1 MKKNRLDE
9 LNLCYNNDMAKAR
22 STKSKSG
29 KTTRGRKKS
38 AKRAPQHELPGGF
51 WRQIVA
57 IMMLFVAVILIF
69 TWLGDGGDLLNT
81 TDQIFEEWIG
91 RARYLIPAL
100 LAWLAVKIFRSD
112 NNRLPPVMWTM
123 SILMVFWG
131 AGAFGLSTVGHPH
144 PNGGIVGEWLNG
156 FMVQILNPS
165 VAIIIYVILIAVT
178 AMFILQ
184 LTPAMVFH
192 AVGNLFRTTEVED
205 KKNARVAKKTEKV
218 EKKPAK
224 KLEGDEDL
232 EALKVHSDEAE
243 EEPLKP
249 QPKLGMFAKFGKKK
263 EKKEEEAEARP
274 EKVERAERAAPEPDR
289 ALVAVNDPNWQMP
302 PIDLLEKKQ
311 SPADAGDVR
320 QNAAMIKS
328 TLAEFGIDVEMGD
341 ANKGPRVT
349 QYTMRPPSGVNLSKI
364 LARDKELALNLA
376 VDKIRIEAPIPG
388 TRLVGVELPNVKSAD
403 VRLRGV
409 LESAEW
415 KRATDPLTFAVG
427 KDISG
432 HAVVGNLAK
441 MPHLLIA
448 GTTGSGKSVMTNTLI
463 SSLLY
468 RNAPSDMK
476 LIIVDPKQVE
486 MAQYEDIPHL
496 LTPIITSVEKAM
508 SALKWA
514 VNEMEKRYT
523 LMAEEKVKNIVD
535 YNTKMA
541 KKAAEEALKQKT
553 TGTKGGSESGEDT
566 GTEPEAE
573 QKSEQMPYIVIL
585 VDEMADL
592 MMMAGKDLEVPIVR
606 IAQKGRAAG
615 IHLVLATQRPEVK
628 VITGLI
634 KANIPGRI
642 AFAVGSQIDSRV
654 MLDQS
659 GAEKLLGKGDMLMLT
674 TEMMGKPRRIQG
686 AWASDEDVAKL
697 TDFLRKQRG
706 PEYNADVVAQPVQ
719 IKGMGPADGGGIGDL
734 GRRYDPNDPVVRK
747 AIEITLK
754 QGKFST
760 ASLQTWL
767 GKGHGFVSG
776 LAIWLEEIGVIGP
789 ANGHKPRDVL
799 IHSMEEFDELAGQ

>member
-1 MKKNRLDE
+1 MAQRRSTSKKASNKRK
-9 LNLCYNNDMAKAR
+9 NSRAKAR
-22 STKSKSG
+22 
-29 KTTRGRKKS
+29 
-38 AKRAPQHELPGGF
+38 AKEVAPEHELPGGF
-51 WRQIVA
+51 WRQVA
-57 IMMLFVAVILIF
+57 AFLMLVVAVLLIA
-69 TWLGDGGDLLNT
+69 TWLGAGHEGLNT
-81 TDQIFEEWIG
+81 VNQAIYFVIG
-91 RARYLIPAL
+91 YAEFLIPAL
-100 LAWLAVKIFRSD
+100 LAWLAVKIFQSED
-112 NNRLPPVMWTM
+112 NRLPVVMWM
-123 SILMVFWG
+123 ASILMIIWV
-131 AGAFGLSTVGHPH
+131 AGIAGVPTYGQANPTGGVIGEGMNKFMLQAV
-144 PNGGIVGEWLNG
+144 NGGMAVFVYIVLM
-156 FMVQILNPS
+156 F
-165 VAIIIYVILIAVT
+165 VT

-184 LTPAMVFH
+184 TNPVTVFKKIGGMLKTGEKEDKRNAKMMRRAEGGEVMKGGDLEIKVNPGVAVDETPAESKH
-192 AVGNLFRTTEVED
+192 LKGKLG
-205 KKNARVAKKTEKV
+205 
-218 EKKPAK
+218 KPAK
-224 KLEGDEDL
+224 M
-232 EALKVHSDEAE
+232 AA
-243 EEPLKP
+243 P
-249 QPKLGMFAKFGKKK
+249 AK
-263 EKKEEEAEARP
+263 
-274 EKVERAERAAPEPDR
+274 AAPEPDR
-289 ALVAVNDPNWQMP
+289 ALVAVSDPDWKMP
-302 PIDLLEKKQ
+302 SVELLEKKQ
-311 SPADAGDVR
+311 SPANPGDIQ
-320 QNAAMIKS
+320 QNAQIIKT
-328 TLAEFGIDVEMGD
+328 TLAEFGIDVEMEG
-341 ANKGPRVT
+341 ANVGPRVT
-349 QYTMRPPSGVNLSKI
+349 QYTMRPPQGVNLSKI

-388 TRLVGVELPNVKSAD
+388 TRSVGVEIPNSKSAD

-409 LESAEW
+409 IESKEW
-415 KRATDPLTFAVG
+415 KNATDPLTFAVG

-432 HAVVGNLAK
+432 KAVVANLAK

-486 MAQYEDIPHL
+486 MAQYDGIPHL
-496 LTPIITSVEKAM
+496 LTPIITQVDKAL
-508 SALKWA
+508 SAMKWA

-523 LMAEEKVKNIVD
+523 LMAQERVKNIVD
-535 YNTKMA
+535 YNAKMA
-541 KKAAEEALKQKT
+541 KKAAEANGKE
-553 TGTKGGSESGEDT
+553 GEDS
-566 GTEPEAE
+566 EN
-573 QKSEQMPYIVIL
+573 KSEQMPYIVIL
-585 VDEMADL
+585 IDEMADL
-592 MMMAGKDLEVPIVR
+592 MMMAGKDLEMPIVR

-654 MLDQS
+654 MLDMT
-659 GAEKLLGKGDMLMLT
+659 GAEKLLGKGDMLLLT

-686 AWASDEDVAKL
+686 AWASDEDVAKV
-697 TDFLRKQRG
+697 TEFLRAQRA
-706 PEYNADVVAQPVQ
+706 PEYNDEVVAQQVQ
-719 IKGMGPADGGGIGDL
+719 IKGVTMGGEGMSDL

-799 IHSMEEFDELAGQ
+799 ISSMDEFDQLANG

>member
-1 MKKNRLDE
+1 
-9 LNLCYNNDMAKAR
+9 MAKRR
-22 STKSKSG
+22 STSKKASN
-29 KTTRGRKKS
+29 RKKS
-38 AKRAPQHELPGGF
+38 TRASARSKEVAPEHELPGGF
-51 WRQIVA
+51 WRQIMAVL
-57 IMMLFVAVILIF
+57 MLVLAVVLIF
-69 TWLGDGGDLLNT
+69 AWLGDGGPVLNSAIDGLMWLIGYAQYLLP
-81 TDQIFEEWIG
+81 F
-91 RARYLIPAL
+91 L
-100 LAWLAVKIFRSD
+100 LVWLAVKIFRTD
-112 NNRLPPVMWTM
+112 DNRLPVVMWLA
-123 SILMVFWG
+123 SFLMIFWV
-131 AGAFGLSTVGHPH
+131 AGIAGIPTIGESEPT
-144 PNGGIVGEWLNG
+144 GGIVGEWLNG
-156 FMVQILNPS
+156 LMTQVVNAG
-165 VAIIIYVILIAVT
+165 VAIFIYVVLMFVT
-178 AMFILQ
+178 AIFILQ
-184 LTPAMVFH
+184 TNPLTVFRGI
-192 AVGNLFRTTEVED
+192 AAIFRTGERED
-205 KKNARVAKKTEKV
+205 RHNERLARRAEKGEKV
-218 EKKPAK
+218 KGGDLEIKVNSGVAVDDTSANEPMPLKTRLAGKPAK
-224 KLEGDEDL
+224 G
-232 EALKVHSDEAE
+232 
-243 EEPLKP
+243 
-249 QPKLGMFAKFGKKK
+249 GKD
-263 EKKEEEAEARP
+263 
-274 EKVERAERAAPEPDR
+274 VVAPELER
-289 ALVAVNDPNWQMP
+289 ALVAVSDPNWKMP
-302 PIDLLEKKQ
+302 DISLLEKKQ
-311 SPADAGDVR
+311 SPANPGDIQ
-320 QNAAMIKS
+320 QNAQIIKT
-328 TLAEFGIDVEMGD
+328 TLGEFGIEVEMEG
-341 ANKGPRVT
+341 ANVGPRVT
-349 QYTMRPPSGVNLSKI
+349 QYTMKPPQGVNLSKI

-388 TRLVGVELPNVKSAD
+388 TRSVGVELPNAKSAD

-409 LESAEW
+409 IESREW
-415 KRATDPLTFAVG
+415 KNATDPLTFAVG

-432 HAVVGNLAK
+432 KSVVANLAK

-486 MAQYEDIPHL
+486 MAQYDGIPHL
-496 LTPIITSVEKAM
+496 LTPIITQVDKAL
-508 SALKWA
+508 SAMRWA

-523 LMAEEKVKNIVD
+523 LMAEERVKNIVD
-535 YNTKMA
+535 YNAKMEKQATEAAGA
-541 KKAAEEALKQKT
+541 KEGESEH
-553 TGTKGGSESGEDT
+553 KGE
-566 GTEPEAE
+566 
-573 QKSEQMPYIVIL
+573 KMPYIVIL
-585 VDEMADL
+585 IDEMADL
-592 MMMAGKDLEVPIVR
+592 MMMAGKDLEMPIVR

-654 MLDQS
+654 MLDMT

-697 TDFLRKQRG
+697 ADFLRAQRP
-706 PEYNADVVAQPVQ
+706 PEYNNEVVAQPVQ
-719 IKGMGPADGGGIGDL
+719 IKGIGPSDGGAIGDL

-754 QGKFST
+754 NGKFST

-799 IHSMEEFDELAGQ
+799 ISSMDDFDQLANGGGE

>member
-1 MKKNRLDE
+1 M
-9 LNLCYNNDMAKAR
+9 YNIGYMAKRR
-22 STKSKSG
+22 STSKKASN
-29 KTTRGRKKS
+29 RKKS
-38 AKRAPQHELPGGF
+38 TRASARSKEVAPEHELPGGF
-51 WRQIVA
+51 WRQIMAVL
-57 IMMLFVAVILIF
+57 MLVLAVVLIF
-69 TWLGDGGDLLNT
+69 AWLGDGGPVLNSAIDGLMWLIGYAQYLLP
-81 TDQIFEEWIG
+81 F
-91 RARYLIPAL
+91 L
-100 LAWLAVKIFRSD
+100 LVWLAVKIFRTD
-112 NNRLPPVMWTM
+112 DNRLPVVMWLA
-123 SILMVFWG
+123 SFLMIFWV
-131 AGAFGLSTVGHPH
+131 AGIAGIPTIGESEPT
-144 PNGGIVGEWLNG
+144 GGIVGEWLNG
-156 FMVQILNPS
+156 LMTQVVNAG
-165 VAIIIYVILIAVT
+165 VAIFIYVVLMFVT
-178 AMFILQ
+178 AIFILQ
-184 LTPAMVFH
+184 TNPLTVFRGI
-192 AVGNLFRTTEVED
+192 AAIFRTGERED
-205 KKNARVAKKTEKV
+205 RHNERLARRAEKGEKV
-218 EKKPAK
+218 KGGDLEIKVNSGVAVDDTSANEPMPLKTRLAGKPAK
-224 KLEGDEDL
+224 G
-232 EALKVHSDEAE
+232 
-243 EEPLKP
+243 
-249 QPKLGMFAKFGKKK
+249 GKD
-263 EKKEEEAEARP
+263 
-274 EKVERAERAAPEPDR
+274 VVAPELER
-289 ALVAVNDPNWQMP
+289 ALVAVSDPNWKMP
-302 PIDLLEKKQ
+302 DISLLEKKQ
-311 SPADAGDVR
+311 SPANPGDIQ
-320 QNAAMIKS
+320 QNAQIIKT
-328 TLAEFGIDVEMGD
+328 TLGEFGIEVEMEG
-341 ANKGPRVT
+341 ANVGPRVT
-349 QYTMRPPSGVNLSKI
+349 QYTMKPPQGVNLSKI

-388 TRLVGVELPNVKSAD
+388 TRSVGVELPNAKSAD

-409 LESAEW
+409 IESREW
-415 KRATDPLTFAVG
+415 KNATDPLTFAVG

-432 HAVVGNLAK
+432 KSVVANLAK

-486 MAQYEDIPHL
+486 MAQYDGIPHL
-496 LTPIITSVEKAM
+496 LTPIITQVDKAL
-508 SALKWA
+508 SAMRWA

-523 LMAEEKVKNIVD
+523 LMAEERVKNIVD
-535 YNTKMA
+535 YNAKMEKQATEAAGA
-541 KKAAEEALKQKT
+541 KEGESEH
-553 TGTKGGSESGEDT
+553 KGE
-566 GTEPEAE
+566 
-573 QKSEQMPYIVIL
+573 KMPYIVIL
-585 VDEMADL
+585 IDEMADL
-592 MMMAGKDLEVPIVR
+592 MMMAGKDLEMPIVR

-654 MLDQS
+654 MLDMT

-697 TDFLRKQRG
+697 ADFLRAQRP
-706 PEYNADVVAQPVQ
+706 PEYNNEVVAQPVQ
-719 IKGMGPADGGGIGDL
+719 IKGIGPSDGGAIGDL

-754 QGKFST
+754 NGKFST

-799 IHSMEEFDELAGQ
+799 ISSMDDFDQLANGGGE